1 MNNRSGRIRTTSGL
15 MFRGEKYRL
24 VSNAMRWKLSFDHDI
39 DRKRMQKALDAAL
52 QICPYMGMGMTRDD
66 AGMWYVPNPSP
77 VLLSDEMPE
86 RLGGE
91 ETGGHLFCL
100 VCGRRSLEVAVH
112 HSLTDAA
119 GIQWFWEALLTAYY
133 DENNEASGSAK
144 EAVIRDQAIDI
155 LDMDLRVP
163 EGYIPEAVM
172 PEHPFAFEQAGN
184 ADISDHTMAVFSR
197 KELQAFCEA
206 HDCSV
211 TAALVTMIAT
221 AIQRVHAGNTAPICV
236 RCPVN
241 SRKIL
246 DVPDTF
252 MNASI
257 PQVLACVDAAQAAD
271 GRTDEMIR
279 DIASQIERQTDPD
292 RAACFCRVIG
302 ARIRKE
308 PLEND
313 DRIMDIFHAPVIF
326 SNLGS
331 LNAESAAA
339 HITGSEFFGCFA
351 SPVIFSLST
360 VGNSS
365 YLTINQDFKGTQY
378 LDAVEQVMG
387 ENGVGLSQTG
397 RLADVPRFMDR
408 MARIVRRYKDRTAV
422 VDDQRSMTYAELD
435 MESGKVYHYLKRI
448 KVGRESMVQIVMPR
462 CAGYYSCIG
471 GILRAGA
478 AFVPLEENYPDLYP
492 GEFRLCLRA

>member
-1 MNNRSGRIRTTSGL
+1 
-15 MFRGEKYRL
+15 
-24 VSNAMRWKLSFDHDI
+24 
-39 DRKRMQKALDAAL
+39 
-52 QICPYMGMGMTRDD
+52 
-66 AGMWYVPNPSP
+66 
-77 VLLSDEMPE
+77 
-86 RLGGE
+86 
-91 ETGGHLFCL
+91 
-100 VCGRRSLEVAVH
+100 
-112 HSLTDAA
+112 
-119 GIQWFWEALLTAYY
+119 
-133 DENNEASGSAK
+133 
-144 EAVIRDQAIDI
+144 
-155 LDMDLRVP
+155 
-163 EGYIPEAVM
+163 
-172 PEHPFAFEQAGN
+172 
-184 ADISDHTMAVFSR
+184 
-197 KELQAFCEA
+197 
-206 HDCSV
+206 
-211 TAALVTMIAT
+211 
-221 AIQRVHAGNTAPICV
+221 
-236 RCPVN
+236 
-241 SRKIL
+241 
-246 DVPDTF
+246 

-422 VDDQRSMTYAELD
+422 VDDQRSMTYGELD
-435 MESGKVYHYLKRI
+435 MESGKIYRYLKR
-448 KVGRESMVQIVMPR
+448 KGVGRESMVQIVMPR
-462 CAGYYSCIG
+462 CAGYYSCIA

-478 AFVPLEENYPDLYP
+478 AYVPLEENYPEQSRWRRIILNSALP
-492 GEFRLCLRA
+492 ISGKTPAASACLMKRCMRRLWNRRSIWPVMKKRMYMMPAMPCIHPALRETPRESFMNTGAWTRRRWKRRKKTSIRSCSAG